1 MDDSRRELR
10 KRELSSEGVGLC
22 HPTQRETCWL
32 STRGN
37 TFVAPVNAALVNLF
51 PPCFKKFKDTG
62 SLAAWQDAFS
72 CVLGKQ
78 VSFILVAIAVT
89 WFLASAGV

>member
-1 MDDSRRELR
+1 MDDSRRELC
-10 KRELSSEGVGLC
+10 KGEPSSAGVGLF
-22 HPTQRETCWL
+22 HPAQGETCWL

-37 TFVAPVNAALVNLF
+37 TFVAPINTALANLF
-51 PPCFKKFKDTG
+51 PPCFKKFKDAS

-72 CVLGKQ
+72 GVLGKQ

-89 WFLASAGV
+89 WFLASAGA